1 MLENSTTLYALY
13 NIHPAQT
20 RNQGKVVVRV
30 DVDVWA
36 VLAIS
41 EVDELFS
48 VKFKLTMT
56 WRDPRLTFRNLKDD
70 TSLNQVNLSEALN
83 IWHPILVFVNTRK
96 LDLSMESI
104 FENFE
109 IIVTKRA

>member
-1 MLENSTTLYALY
+1 MHLYLQ
-13 NIHPAQT
+13 PAQT
-20 RNQGKVVVRV
+20 RDQGKVVVKV
-30 DVDVWA
+30 DVDIWA

-83 IWHPILVFVNTRK
+83 IWLPILVFVNTRK

-104 FENFE
+104 FYGFE
-109 IIVTKRA
+109 IIIAI

>member
-1 MLENSTTLYALY
+1 MV
-13 NIHPAQT
+13 
-20 RNQGKVVVRV
+20 KV
-30 DVDVWA
+30 DVDIWA

-56 WRDPRLTFRNLKDD
+56 WQDPRLTFRNLKDD
-70 TSLNQVNLSEALN
+70 TSLNQVNLIEALN
-83 IWHPILVFVNTRK
+83 IWYPILVFVNTRK

-104 FENFE
+104 LDGF
-109 IIVTKRA
+109 RQW